1 MEEDHVGGEDVA
13 LVDHHNVAHP
23 DVALRHFLESL
34 RLLVEHAELATV
46 GLFVGAMPIPV
57 VTN

>member
-46 GLFVGAMPIPV
+46 GLFVGAMTIPV